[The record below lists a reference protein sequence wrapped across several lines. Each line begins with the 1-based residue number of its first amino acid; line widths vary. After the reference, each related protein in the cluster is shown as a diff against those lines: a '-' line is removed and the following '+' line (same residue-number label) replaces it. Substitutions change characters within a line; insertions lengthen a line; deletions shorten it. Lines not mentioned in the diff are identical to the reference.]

1 MRMYWVYG
9 PGNQMIT
16 VIGLQPHPED
26 RKHGAYDRIRLS
38 DLPSLKL

>member
-1 MRMYWVYG
+1 
-9 PGNQMIT
+9 MIT

-38 DLPSLKL
+38 DLPPLMF